1 MNALFI
7 TATDTDAGK
16 TFVTEGLLR
25 AFARAGFDSLGFKP
39 VASGCELTEQGLRN
53 EDALRLMAASS
64 VKIAYEQ
71 VNPFA
76 FEPAIAPHIAAE
88 KAGKSINLNQIVTNI
103 QENSIKSDI
112 VLVEGVGGW
121 QVPLNTDETIADL
134 AQQLAYPVILVVNM
148 RLGCINHALLTVQSI
163 AQSGLEL
170 AGWVA
175 NTGAAQPMTH
185 LQENIATLKQWIK
198 APLLAE
204 LPELKEHDSA
214 CTDAF
219 DLMLHRLLDI
229 NLRTIV

>member
-1 MNALFI
+1 MNAWFI

-25 AFARAGFDSLGFKP
+25 AFSRTGYNSLGFKP

-71 VNPFA
+71 VNPWA

-88 KAGKSINLNQIVTNI
+88 KAGKSIHLEKIVNNI
-103 QENSIKSDI
+103 RENSIKSDI

-121 QVPLNTDETIADL
+121 QVPLNATQTTADL
-134 AQQLAYPVILVVNM
+134 AQQLGYPVILVVNM

-163 AQSGLEL
+163 VQSGLEL
-170 AGWVA
+170 AGWIA
-175 NTGAAQPMTH
+175 NAGSSVQTMVY
-185 LQENIATLKQWIK
+185 LEENIASLTQRIS
-198 APLLAE
+198 APLLTV
-204 LPELKEHDSA
+204 LPGLSISDERYNRHF
-214 CTDAF
+214 T
-219 DLMLHRLLDI
+219 R
-229 NLRTIV
+229 IVHSLI

>member
-1 MNALFI
+1 MNAWFI

-25 AFARAGFDSLGFKP
+25 AFTRASYRSLGFKP

-53 EDALRLMAASS
+53 EDTLRLMAASS

-88 KAGKSINLNQIVTNI
+88 KFGKSINLNQIVSNI

-121 QVPLNTDETIADL
+121 QVPLNADQTIADL

-163 AQSGLEL
+163 AQSELEL

-175 NTGAAQPMTH
+175 NTGAAQPMTR

-204 LPELKEHDSA
+204 LPELKENNSA
-214 CTDAF
+214 YTDAF
-219 DLMLHRLLDI
+219 DLMLRRLPDI
-229 NLRTIV
+229 NLR